1 MTLKTL
7 KYSVIVAWNNTSYY
21 NPVIEYSTSQLPYDG
36 DLIIV
41 KIEGGIIVVSYS
53 NQERIEGVVTNVS
66 NEHESNKTL
75 SGIAVSVALIIVVF
89 CSLLMPSGAAAQ
101 SVQLINSTAEI
112 KENISS
118 MPGTKIDTVVVGIK
132 MLKDYDTSEKKDK
145 TCRIAK

>member
-7 KYSVIVAWNNTSYY
+7 KYSGIVAWNNTSYY

-66 NEHESNKTL
+66 NEYESNKTI
-75 SGIAVSVALIIVVF
+75 SGIAVSVVLMIVVF
-89 CSLLMPSGAAAQ
+89 C
-101 SVQLINSTAEI
+101 
-112 KENISS
+112 
-118 MPGTKIDTVVVGIK
+118 
-132 MLKDYDTSEKKDK
+132 
-145 TCRIAK
+145 